1 MKMPP
6 TLGRPLIVIAAF
18 LYPALTGCILC
29 ILSFSAYSQGF
40 LDQQRK
46 TSRFITA
53 EKEKFESVKE
63 LFKSKG
69 VSFPDIEIY
78 IRVFKNEECLE
89 VWARTGKNDT
99 FVLIRDYHICSNSGK
114 VGPKRRQGDG
124 QVPEGCYYINQFNP
138 YSNFYLSLGLNY
150 PNESD
155 RILGEKGNLGGDIF
169 IHGDCVTIGC
179 IPLTDDYIKELY
191 LICVYAKNNGQVK
204 IPVHLFPLKL
214 NDAGMTLLKGYFKDD
229 TLISFWTNL
238 QKIYNRFNETH
249 ALVQVYVDK
258 KGNYRLK

>member
-1 MKMPP
+1 MSK
-6 TLGRPLIVIAAF
+6 TF
-18 LYPALTGCILC
+18 LILC
-29 ILSFSAYSQGF
+29 MLFLSVYSESF

-46 TSRFITA
+46 TSRFVTA
-53 EKEKFESVKE
+53 EKEKIGLVKE

-69 VSFPDIEIY
+69 LSFPDIQIY
-78 IRVFKNEECLE
+78 LRVFKNEESLE
-89 VWARTGKNDT
+89 LWARTGKIDT
-99 FVLIRDYHICSNSGK
+99 FVLIRDYHICSNSGNL
-114 VGPKRRQGDG
+114 GPKRRQGDG
-124 QVPEGCYYINQFNP
+124 QVPEGCYYISQFNP

-155 RILGEKGNLGGDIF
+155 RIIGGKENLGGDIF

-179 IPLTDDYIKELY
+179 IPLTDYYIKELY
-191 LICVYAKNNGQVK
+191 VICVYAKNNGQVK

-229 TLISFWTNL
+229 TLISFWTDL
-238 QKIYNRFNETH
+238 QKIYDRFNETH

-258 KGNYRLK
+258 KGNYLLKE